1 MAEGFVQ
8 IAVDGAGKQL
18 DNDVVAV
25 PAGSIITN
33 SDGTQTVLAAPAY
46 YYRERV
52 VISDPNDPKG
62 VVTVTGV
69 QGPSGQDYGQSVR
82 LTLGQP
88 DLRDLYSVLADI
100 DTVLNSMMGQGFMGA
115 TASPAP
121 VAQSLPRVTLQS
133 PALLSS
139 IPLPNIAD
147 PWGRQITVPVGTRD
161 MQGATA
167 TTITAGTE
175 TTIQAANDANTY
187 NDLLAIV
194 LCNTSATAVRVD
206 IRDQLST
213 VTGLISKIGVMP
225 FYLPAGDTRGL
236 ALGSVLAYQSNPGQV
251 WTATLS
257 SAVTDVRIWAL
268 FAQNRGK

>member
-1 MAEGFVQ
+1 MTQGFVQ
-8 IAVDGAGKQL
+8 VAPDGTGKSL
-18 DNDVVAV
+18 DNDGIAF
-25 PAGSIITN
+25 PAGTTFIN
-33 SDGTQTVLAAPAY
+33 ADGTTSVLATATTF
-46 YYRERV
+46 YRERV
-52 VISDPNDPKG
+52 VIADPNDPKG
-62 VVTVTGV
+62 IATVTGV

-115 TASPAP
+115 LAPAP

-133 PALLSS
+133 PALLSPS
-139 IPLPNIAD
+139 VPLPNIAD

-161 MQGATA
+161 MQTATE

-213 VTGLISKIGVMP
+213 VAGLISKIGVMP

-236 ALGSVLAYQSNPGQV
+236 ALGRVLAYQSNPGQV
-251 WTATLS
+251 WTTTAS
-257 SAVTDVRIWAL
+257 SAVTDIRIWAL
-268 FAQNRGK
+268 FAQNRGR

>member
-8 IAVDGAGKQL
+8 IAADGIGKQL
-18 DNDVVAV
+18 DNDVVTV
-25 PAGSIITN
+25 PAGSVITN

-46 YYRERV
+46 YYRERIV
-52 VISDPNDPKG
+52 TSDPNDPRG
-62 VVTVTGV
+62 VASVTGV
-69 QGPSGQDYGQSVR
+69 QGPSGQDYGLSVR
-82 LTLGQP
+82 LTPGQP
-88 DLRDLYSVLADI
+88 DMRDLYSVLADI

-115 TASPAP
+115 MASAP

-133 PALLSS
+133 PALLSPS
-139 IPLPNIAD
+139 VPLPNIAD

-161 MQGATA
+161 MQTATE

-187 NDLLAIV
+187 NDLLAII

-213 VTGLISKIGVMP
+213 VTNLVSKIGVMP

-251 WTATLS
+251 WTATVS
-257 SAVTDVRIWAL
+257 SAVTDIRIWVL
-268 FAQNRGK
+268 FAQNRAR